1 MIYFKQSNGRGN
13 VAELDSDSVSGSGAH
28 RGLFL
33 GESPA
38 ALDVRRLIKRAAQVD
53 ATVLITGE
61 SGVGK
66 ELVAREIHARSGRR
80 RQPFIP
86 LNCAAIPD
94 TLIESE
100 LFGHEAGAYTDARDA
115 HRGAFELAHQGT
127 LFLDEVG
134 DLSLN
139 AQPKLLRSLESG
151 EIVRVGGG
159 LPRPVDLRIVAA
171 TNHNLKRMCKEQ
183 RFRTDL
189 YYRLRVL
196 RIKVPPLRDRLGDV
210 PMLASHFA
218 RLLAERVGRDFTEID
233 PTAREYLM
241 SYHWPGNVRELRSVV
256 EQAMAMSS
264 GCRLDA
270 SCFEL
275 DPISMP
281 GYSFGSLLERDWKKA
296 RSGFEAA
303 YAKRLLNKHQGN
315 VQEAAK
321 DAGMAT
327 GSFYKMLRRLG
338 LSPRESS

>member
-1 MIYFKQSNGRGN
+1 MIYFEQSTGHAN
-13 VAELDSDSVSGSGAH
+13 VNELSVDSDGGCGAR

-33 GESPA
+33 GESRA
-38 ALDVRRLIKRAAQVD
+38 TLEVRKLIERSAQVD

-66 ELVAREIHARSGRR
+66 ELVAREVHARSPRR
-80 RQPFIP
+80 REPFIP

-94 TLIESE
+94 TLIEAE
-100 LFGHEAGAYTDARDA
+100 LFGHEAGAYTDAREA
-115 HRGAFELAHQGT
+115 RRGAFELAHRGT

-134 DLSLN
+134 DLSLT

-159 LPRPVDLRIVAA
+159 TSRPVDLRIVAA
-171 TNHNLKRMCKEQ
+171 TNHNLKRMCKEK

-196 RIKVPPLRDRLGDV
+196 RIKVPPLRDRLADI
-210 PMLASHFA
+210 PILAGHFA
-218 RLLAERVGRDFTEID
+218 CIFAEKLGRDFSEID
-233 PTAREYLM
+233 PTALEYL
-241 SYHWPGNVRELRSVV
+241 SNYHWPGNVRELRSVV
-256 EQAMAMSS
+256 EQAI
-264 GCRLDA
+264 G
-270 SCFEL
+270 CFEL

-281 GYSFGSLLERDWKKA
+281 GSSFGGLLERDWKKA

-327 GSFYKMLRRLG
+327 GGLYKMLRRLG
-338 LSPRESS
+338 LNPRGDSS

>member
-1 MIYFKQSNGRGN
+1 VTDPSAGG
-13 VAELDSDSVSGSGAH
+13 VSGSGAN

-38 ALDVRRLIKRAAQVD
+38 ALGVQQLVNRAAHVD

-66 ELVAREIHARSGRR
+66 ELVAREIHARSSRR
-80 RQPFIP
+80 REPFIP

-94 TLIESE
+94 TLIEAE
-100 LFGHEAGAYTDARDA
+100 LFGHEAGAYTDAREA
-115 HRGAFELAHQGT
+115 HQGAFELAHQGT

-134 DLSLN
+134 DLSLT

-159 LPRPVDLRIVAA
+159 RPRPVNLRIVAA

-196 RIKVPPLRDRLGDV
+196 CIKVPPLRQRLSDV
-210 PMLASHFA
+210 PILATHFA
-218 RLLAERVGRDFTEID
+218 RMLAEKLGRDFTEIN
-233 PTAREYLM
+233 PTALEYLM
-241 SYHWPGNVRELRSVV
+241 NYHWPGNVRELRSVV

-264 GCRLDA
+264 GNQLDEN
-270 SCFEL
+270 CFEL
-275 DPISMP
+275 DPISIP

-296 RSGFEAA
+296 RSGFETA
-303 YAKRLLNKHQGN
+303 YAKRLLNKHRGN
-315 VQEAAK
+315 VQDAAK
-321 DAGMAT
+321 DAGMAA

-338 LSPRESS
+338 LSPRGDS